1 MVLGSIKELIRSDRQ
16 RPAIAVDG
24 LTESFRLYHER
35 PGGLK
40 ERLYRFS
47 KPSFTDFNAL
57 EDVSFTIDHGE
68 TVGVIGH
75 NGSGK
80 STLLKVLARIL
91 PPDAGRVE
99 INGRL
104 ASLLELGAGFHGDL
118 SGRENI
124 YLNGAILGLTRS
136 EIDERFDDIVD
147 FAGVRPFLD
156 TAVRNYS
163 SGMYVRLGFA
173 IAVNVDPDILLVD
186 EVLSVGDAQ
195 FQTRSLERMKRFQ
208 ERGKTV
214 VIVSHDLNA
223 VQELCDRIIV
233 LDRGRVAFDGHARE
247 GVQLYAQLMG
257 TARGDD
263 EATDGAQLGSGRA
276 RIDDVLLLDASGAPV
291 EEIAPSTQLLLRL
304 RMTAREQIEACSAG
318 AVIATGRGD
327 HLYEVHTTWQGLG
340 VGPLAPGQ
348 SAVVDIRFTAHV
360 LAGHYRITPMVT
372 DPACREQFAVLP
384 DAVAFE
390 VRPAPGG
397 SGVVDMVAATSVSE
411 GPALRLGSESQTGPI
426 PVVRGEEPLGDAGAG
441 HGDEDGDAVAAGGR

>member
-1 MVLGSIKELIRSDRQ
+1 VVLGSIKELIRSDRK
-16 RPAIAVDG
+16 RPAIIVDG

-40 ERLYRFS
+40 ERLYRAS
-47 KPSFTDFNAL
+47 TPSFTDFNAL

-68 TVGVIGH
+68 TVGIIGH

-99 INGRL
+99 INGRM

-136 EIDERFDDIVD
+136 EIDDRFDDIVD

-173 IAVNVDPDILLVD
+173 IAVNVDPDVLLVD

-195 FQTRSLERMKRFQ
+195 FQARSLERMQRFQ
-208 ERGKTV
+208 ERGRTV
-214 VIVSHDLNA
+214 VIVSHDLA
-223 VQELCDRIIV
+223 AIEALCDRTIV

-263 EATDGAQLGSGRA
+263 EQPEDVQLGTGKV
-276 RIDDVLLLDASGAPV
+276 RIAEALLLDASGAPAA
-291 EEIAPSTQLLLRL
+291 EMGPSSQLLLRL
-304 RMTAREQIEACSAG
+304 RLVAAQPIDACSAG
-318 AVIATGRGD
+318 AVIATGNGEQ
-327 HLYEVHTTWQGLG
+327 LYEVHTTWQGLG
-340 VGPLAPGQ
+340 VGPLRAGQ

-372 DPACREQFAVLP
+372 DPGCREQFAVLP
-384 DAVAFE
+384 DALAFD

-397 SGVVDMVAATSVSE
+397 SGLVDMVAATSVSE

-426 PVVRGEEPLGDAGAG
+426 PIVAVED
-441 HGDEDGDAVAAGGR
+441 DGDAAAAGGR